1 MAWTTIPLAGKKPFS
16 FYWILD
22 TVAKNLGLGTKKM
35 KQNVIALIFGGRS
48 SERSV
53 SLKSAVRIHAALMA
67 LGKEVHCIGIDEQG
81 VWRYL
86 GRSNLFPESWEPSA
100 PIVSLRPG
108 CCSIFLSSRGAMD
121 EINIDILFPAL
132 HGRWGEDGTIQ
143 GLAAMCGIPCVG
155 SGVLGSAASMDKD
168 ITKRLL
174 QSCGIRVAPWVSMR
188 SMHPWDRLV
197 ECLGSTTLFIKPAN
211 SGSSIGIS
219 RVTDAAGY
227 AEAYALAVQHDRKVL
242 AEAEIVGREIECG
255 LLERSDGLFVSSLGE
270 IIRNEGQAYY
280 DYEAKYDCSRGAELR
295 VPALLPL
302 AIAARI
308 QECSKQAFEC
318 LDLKGLAR
326 VDFFLTDEGEVIL
339 NEVNTLPGF
348 TSASMYPRML
358 EYSGHPMSQLVE
370 VLLSNAR
377 LPADGGRSTTGLAGG
392 VSQGM

>member
-1 MAWTTIPLAGKKPFS
+1 MAWTTFPLAGKMPFS

-22 TVAKNLGLGTKKM
+22 TVAKDASLGAKKM

-48 SERSV
+48 TERSV
-53 SLKSAVRIHAALMA
+53 SLRSAATIHAALVE

-81 VWRYL
+81 IWRYL
-86 GRSNLFPESWEPSA
+86 GRPHLFPENWEPSA
-100 PIVSLRPG
+100 PVVSLRPG
-108 CCSIFLSSRGAMD
+108 SCSIFLGSRGVVD

-155 SGVLGSAASMDKD
+155 SGVLGSAVSMDKD
-168 ITKRLL
+168 IAKRLL
-174 QSCGIRVAPWVSMR
+174 QACGIRVAPWVSMR
-188 SMHPWDRLV
+188 SLHPWGRLV
-197 ECLGSTTLFIKPAN
+197 ERLGSTTLFIKPAN

-255 LLERSDGLFVSSLGE
+255 VLERGDGLFVSSLGE
-270 IIRNEGQAYY
+270 IIKNEGQAYY
-280 DYEAKYDCSRGAELR
+280 DYEAKYDRRSGAELR
-295 VPALLPL
+295 VPAVLPL

-308 QECSKQAFEC
+308 QEYSKQAFEC
-318 LDLKGLAR
+318 LDLRGLAR

-348 TSASMYPRML
+348 TSASMYPRVL

-370 VLLSNAR
+370 ILLRNAC
-377 LPADGGRSTTGLAGG
+377 LPADGEGSMTGLAGG
-392 VSQGM
+392 AFQEM